1 MTDIHKY
8 LLSEYIILPEL
19 QCNILNGASIYSAG
33 CAMHRGGSCI
43 CECRPQNFSIDL
55 SNYYMGLEEL
65 LDMSDSQAR
74 DTSDL
79 KVEKVLMMK
88 CHLRGAPLMTYLR

>member
-1 MTDIHKY
+1 MSVGSRTFQLICA
-8 LLSEYIILPEL
+8 II
-19 QCNILNGASIYSAG
+19 IW
-33 CAMHRGGSCI
+33 
-43 CECRPQNFSIDL
+43 
-55 SNYYMGLEEL
+55 GLEEL